1 MLNQYLISSGALARA
16 FSQYNIME
24 QPMAADEEPETARHH
39 NLALT
44 YEAIYGPSES
54 YVESE
59 TTRTWLWFIFALLL
73 NVVCIR
79 IELLL
84 FKDMMETTE
93 TT

>member
-1 MLNQYLISSGALARA
+1 
-16 FSQYNIME
+16 ME
-24 QPMAADEEPETARHH
+24 QPMAADEQPETARHH

-59 TTRTWLWFIFALLL
+59 SSRTWLWFIFALLL

-84 FKDMMETTE
+84 FEDMMGPNET
-93 TT
+93 

>member
-1 MLNQYLISSGALARA
+1 
-16 FSQYNIME
+16 
-24 QPMAADEEPETARHH
+24 MAADEEPETARHH